1 MTIAEPLQ
9 ETFTSFV
16 RDVEPRL
23 MAALVA
29 RFGPERG
36 REATAEALAYGW
48 EHWERIRDM
57 ENPAGYLY
65 RVGQHTGF
73 RRPRNASF
81 PEVPHHSD
89 PLVEPGLP
97 AALARLSRR
106 QRAAVILVHC
116 YGWTPAEVAD
126 FLDIGVTTVRNHLE
140 RGMARLRAT
149 IGSGE

>member
-1 MTIAEPLQ
+1 MTIAAPLQ

-65 RVGQHTGF
+65 RVGRHTGF
-73 RRPRNASF
+73 REPRNAPF

-97 AALARLSRR
+97 EALARLSRR
-106 QRAAVILVHC
+106 QRTAVILVHC

-126 FLDIGVTTVRNHLE
+126 FLDIAVTTVRNHLE

-149 IGSGE
+149 IGSGV